1 MNRTKITP
9 AHLLL
14 GLCLLFP
21 LLAMAQETKT
31 FTARF
36 ADGDFVLGNDADGCV
51 TINSGNRDAVLGDDV
66 SKPGLPY
73 VSFNLL
79 IAPNQTCSD
88 VTFTILEKVKVK
100 SGVTVAPNPTVYP
113 TDGSVVPSE
122 GHAPVAYTDD
132 VYPEKSVEYA
142 GLNKMDGYR
151 FLGFNVCPF
160 IYDAA
165 NRDLYFVKSL
175 TVTATLNTDVTLKI
189 QNRSV
194 NIGQTMSDIVKGAI
208 ENKDDFDRLY
218 GSVLKTKSLNTI
230 DTNRDIEYL
239 LITNNALAKTFK
251 DLCDWKT
258 EKGVPA
264 EIKTVEYIKENYPGE
279 TVQLQ
284 IKNCIH
290 DYYLNHGVKYVLLGG
305 DDAVVPVMK
314 CYAESEKGQIV
325 QMPTDLY
332 YACFD
337 DNFEWNANGN
347 NLYGEIEDQIDMA
360 PEVFLTRAPVRN
372 TADIWSFINKVLR
385 YEQELY
391 MYSWKKNIL
400 MCGAES
406 YYYYTTNDGRFVS
419 DSQGKSEAVYSA
431 SIRHDWDGQR
441 TRFYDTETDFPEG
454 ANYELNSKNFQ
465 EQLAS
470 GNYSFVDMESH
481 GFDDLFALENG
492 DTYRADDALALENN
506 TPMMI
511 ITAACNTNA
520 FDSGYEPCLSEA
532 FIRNERSGVVAYWG
546 CSREGFTNSNPDYKN
561 LGGPSESFNMSF
573 YRALFEEDGDGCK
586 EFGTI
591 ATIAK
596 NDKLNN
602 RRSKN
607 YRWLLFGI
615 NPVGDPEMPIF
626 YQEPK
631 EFENVSLNFDGE
643 NLTVDTGLEGCRIC
657 VMSSDFGKKYY
668 SVAKDVQ
675 KATFTGLCDGEID
688 ICVTKPG
695 YMPDRYISF
704 VQYIQNETIHN
715 KKNVIQRNSVLIGS
729 DVTDEKEYGP
739 VIIEEGGNLNIKE
752 CESIIING
760 DFEVKT
766 GGELNIE

>member
-1 MNRTKITP
+1 MNRTKIIP

-14 GLCLLFP
+14 GLCLFFP
-21 LLAMAQETKT
+21 LLAIAQETKT

-132 VYPEKSVEYA
+132 VYPAKSVEYA

-175 TVTATLNTDVTLKI
+175 TVTATLNTDVTPKI

-194 NIGQTMSDIVKGAI
+194 NIGQTMSDIVKGSI

-218 GSVLKTKSLNTI
+218 GSVLKTKSLNAI

-239 LITNNALAKTFK
+239 LITNNALAETFQS
-251 DLCDWKT
+251 LCDWKT

-305 DDAVVPVMK
+305 DDVVVPVMK
-314 CYAESEKGQIV
+314 CYIDRNGDVE

-372 TADIWSFINKVLR
+372 IEDTYDFVNKILR

-391 MYSWKKNIL
+391 MYSWKKEIL
-400 MCGAES
+400 MCGSKAYFCS
-406 YYYYTTNDGRFVS
+406 HLPDGRYAS
-419 DSQGKSEAVYSA
+419 DSQIKSEDIYNS
-431 SIRHDWDGQR
+431 SILHNWDGKR
-441 TRFYDTETDFPEG
+441 TRFYDTETDFSEG
-454 ANYELNSKNFQ
+454 ADFNLNSENLQ
-465 EQLAS
+465 EQLSS
-470 GNYSFVDMESH
+470 GKYSFIDIISH
-481 GFDDLFALENG
+481 GSNDLFALEN
-492 DTYRADDALALENN
+492 DDLYRVEDALNLVNE
-506 TPMMI
+506 TPMVI
-511 ITAACNTNA
+511 VTTACLTNA
-520 FDSGYEPCLSEA
+520 FDSQAPDPCLSEA
-532 FIRNERSGVVAYWG
+532 FIRNERDGVIAYYG
-546 CSREGFTNSNPDYKN
+546 CSREGLTYFISTN
-561 LGGPSESFNMSF
+561 LGPSEKFSVHF
-573 YRALFEEDGDGCK
+573 YNALFEKDGIGSQN
-586 EFGTI
+586 FGIVSTSS
-591 ATIAK
+591 K
-596 NDKLNN
+596 NSLLNE
-602 RRSKN
+602 RDDSN

-631 EFENVSLNFDGE
+631 EFENVSLNFDGK